1 MGLQALSQEDAE
13 REALYEQMKQAKS
26 QKDAQTKGTVGGIGA
41 AYLVN
46 KGLPKYT
53 SVSSVPASGAASGV
67 GSASQSSAL
76 INQTPFQAS
85 QAKAAVDGATIM
97 GAQAGGT
104 GGVAGTASG
113 VGGVGGVVGTAGTT
127 AAGGVAGAAGTAA
140 AGTAAAG
147 TAAAA
152 AGGGAAAAGGGA
164 AALAAATGPLAIG
177 IGAAFLLSSLF
188 G

>member
-46 KGLPKYT
+46 KGLPTYT

-85 QAKAAVDGATIM
+85 QAKAAVGGAELM
-97 GAQAGGT
+97 KLSSAGSAAGAGGT
-104 GGVAGTASG
+104 T
-113 VGGVGGVVGTAGTT
+113 
-127 AAGGVAGAAGTAA
+127 AAGTAA
-140 AGTAAAG
+140 AGLTGAGVATGTATATG
-147 TAAAA
+147 TAAATGTVA
-152 AGGGAAAAGGGA
+152 ATGTAGAASL
-164 AALAAATGPLAIG
+164 AALTGPLAIG
-177 IGAAFLLSSLF
+177 IGGAFLLSQLF